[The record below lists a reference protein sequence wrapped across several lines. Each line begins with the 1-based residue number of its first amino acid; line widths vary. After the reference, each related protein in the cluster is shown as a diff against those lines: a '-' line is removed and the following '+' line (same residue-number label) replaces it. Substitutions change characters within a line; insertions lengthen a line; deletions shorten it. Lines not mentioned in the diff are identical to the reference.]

1 LPPQPSDTHSTV
13 GRVIPS
19 HMHAAVY
26 RGNSVVSVDTIDTP
40 EIGPGEILIRVEA
53 CGVCHTDLKKIEYN
67 LLAPPRIYGHET
79 AGVVVKAGAHV
90 GVGVTRFKPG
100 DRVIVFHH
108 IPCGKCFYCQR
119 KLYAQC
125 PVYKKVGVT
134 AGFEPAGGGFSQYV
148 RVMDWIVER
157 GVEKI
162 PDDVPFEI
170 AAFVEPL
177 NTCLKAVHQCDPRPD
192 DVVLVQGQGP
202 IGLLFTMLLKLRG
215 CTILAT
221 DTIPSRLE
229 LSKLCGA
236 TFAVD
241 PRATDVQRTLRQ
253 LTEGRGA
260 DIVFVAANVKGIVE
274 EAVSSSRPGAK
285 IMLFAQTSDKEKIE
299 FSGAGICVGERSLLG
314 SYSASVDIQKESAD
328 LVFSGKLPLNLLIS
342 HRVPLDKIEFA
353 FRLAT
358 HPAEFP
364 GEDPLKIIVRP
375 QEFAGFPGLSAQADG
390 PVVRDRTTDA
400 KR

>member
-1 LPPQPSDTHSTV
+1 
-13 GRVIPS
+13 
-19 HMHAAVY
+19 MHAAVY
-26 RGNSVVSVDTIDTP
+26 RGNSVVSVDTVETP

-67 LLAPPRIYGHET
+67 LLTPPRIYGHET
-79 AGVVVKAGAHV
+79 AGVVAHV
-90 GVGVTRFKPG
+90 GADVTRFQPG

-108 IPCGKCFYCQR
+108 IPCGECFYCRR

-148 RVMDWIVER
+148 RVMDWIVRR

-162 PDDVPFEI
+162 PDGVPFEI

-177 NTCLKAVHQCDPRPD
+177 NTCLKAVHQCDPQPD

-202 IGLLFTMLLKLRG
+202 IGLLFTMLLKQRG

-221 DTIPSRLE
+221 DTIPRRIE
-229 LSKLCGA
+229 LSQMCGA

-241 PRATDVQRTLRQ
+241 PRTTDVREKLRQ

-260 DIVFVAANVKGIVE
+260 DIVFVATNVKGLVE

-299 FSGAGICVGERSLLG
+299 FSGASICVGERSLLG
-314 SYSASVDIQKESAD
+314 SYSASVDMQKESAD
-328 LVFSGKLPLNLLIS
+328 LVFSGKLPLHLLIS

-358 HPAEFP
+358 HPGEFP
-364 GEDPLKIIVRP
+364 GENPLKIIVRP
-375 QEFAGFPGLSAQADG
+375 QELAGVDLSAQAEGSVVRGGSLSPEAEG
-390 PVVRDRTTDA
+390 PVVRDRTTDG